1 MKKTDSFFVSQIF
14 GVLLLLLPVAQI
26 ALAAAEPAAKV
37 IYFDL
42 PGQSLQSGLI
52 EFALQANISIV
63 VDNTLIKGHRS
74 SPLVGP
80 RTIETALG
88 SILANAPLEYRFQA
102 VTGSYVIQKKALVDD
117 PASAALSPAAPPTY
131 ASGVIEEVVVSGS
144 RLPFRYHTVANSQI
158 EGGIAYF
165 DSSRFINI
173 LPQQLLEDQPPRE
186 LADVLKYASG
196 ITPGDGLSDTNDDVF
211 IRGFQRHAIYLDG
224 FRLSDSTG
232 IKLSPSNIEQIDILK
247 GPSTLL
253 YGQAEPGGII
263 NVARKKPQDETFVR
277 VGLGVGSYSWQ
288 NANMDINLAAPID
301 DMNFRLVMAV
311 DDQAEAGE
319 INNIHHELVAPT
331 FSWQLSSAT
340 SLDLGYEFQFS
351 QQEFGR
357 DFVVLN
363 PSGSFDGATMEEL
376 AAQARPEFSSEFNLY
391 HGQLDH
397 YFSDEWRMRAKYFWQ
412 QEDRFGIRTS
422 GDILTTS
429 NVLVDRAEFGNDF
442 YALTL
447 GGQLAIP
454 ILFHQ
459 QTSDILI
466 SLGDVRGLYDEEG
479 NETVNNAS
487 ISLDGT
493 FTTTSLTHH
502 LNVGADW
509 YRQDVYK
516 KYLVEKRDLLS
527 GRFWYLENIDQAF
540 FEITQAVMDSVVT
553 RGQLSA
559 QEQHLL
565 YDDVG
570 LYIQDNIEL
579 NEKWVATLGTRYT
592 SLRGDH
598 TDITQA
604 EFTRL
609 QTYNHFSSQFGL
621 VFKVSENN
629 SFFMN
634 YSESLRAN
642 YHLDDVGSRAVD
654 PELSD
659 QIEVGAKSLLWDG
672 RLLSS
677 VAFFDI
683 DKNNI
688 VDLKIIEGYRTAL
701 QAHQQNTRGMD
712 LDLSLQ
718 ATSRLDLIAAVS
730 LIDPIIVSGENR
742 GKVPALA
749 AKQTA
754 SLFAHYQLLDNLE
767 VNGGVSYVGERIT
780 YGTGLGLDESGENAG
795 EEFFILDP
803 YTTVDLG
810 LTYHFDLLGSSN
822 KFQLVV
828 NNFLD
833 EEYYTSILGG
843 TRFNPATGRAV
854 LARVGFDF

>member
-1 MKKTDSFFVSQIF
+1 MKKTDSFLASQF
-14 GVLLLLLPVAQI
+14 FSVVLFFL
-26 ALAAAEPAAKV
+26 ALTNTACAAAEPVAKV

-63 VDNTLIKGHRS
+63 VDNALIKGHRS

-80 RTIETALG
+80 RRIESALG
-88 SILANAPLEYRFQA
+88 SILANSPLEYRFQA
-102 VTGSYVIQKKALVDD
+102 ATGSYVIQKKASIKNSE
-117 PASAALSPAAPPTY
+117 PAALLTAAPPVY
-131 ASGVIEEVVVSGS
+131 VPDVIEEVVVSSS

-158 EGGIAYF
+158 GGGIAYF
-165 DSSRFINI
+165 DSSRFINS
-173 LPQQLLEDQPPRE
+173 LPRQLLEDQPPRD

-232 IKLSPSNIEQIDILK
+232 TKLSPSNIEQVDILK

-263 NVARKKPQDETFVR
+263 NVVRKKPQDETFVR
-277 VGLGVGSYSWQ
+277 VGLGGGSYSWQ

-301 DMNFRLVMAV
+301 DVNFRLVMAV
-311 DDQAEAGE
+311 DEQAEAGE
-319 INNIHHELVAPT
+319 INNIRHELIAPS
-331 FSWQLSSAT
+331 FNWQLNSAT

-351 QQEFGR
+351 RQESGR
-357 DFVVLN
+357 DFVALN
-363 PSGSFDGATMEEL
+363 PSGSFTGATMEEL

-391 HGQLDH
+391 HAQLNH
-397 YFSDEWRMRAKYFWQ
+397 YFSDKWRMRANYFWQ
-412 QEDRFGIRTS
+412 QEDRLGIRTS
-422 GDILTTS
+422 ADILTTS
-429 NVLVDRAEFGNDF
+429 NVLLDRAEFGDDF

-454 ILFHQ
+454 ILFHPQ
-459 QTSDILI
+459 PSDILI

-479 NETVNNAS
+479 NETVNNAR

-493 FTTTSLTHH
+493 VTTGSFIHH
-502 LNVGADW
+502 LSVGADW

-516 KYLVEKRDLLS
+516 KYVVEKRDLLP
-527 GRFWYLENIDQAF
+527 GRFWYLENIDRAF
-540 FEITQAVMDSVVT
+540 FEITQAVMESVVT

-559 QEQHLL
+559 QEQRLL

-579 NEKWVATLGTRYT
+579 NEKWVATVGTRYA

-604 EFTRL
+604 DFTQL
-609 QTYNHFSSQFGL
+609 QTYNNFSSQVGL
-621 VFKVSENN
+621 VFKASENN

-642 YHLDDVGSRAVD
+642 YHLDDVGSRAAA

-659 QIEVGAKSLLWDG
+659 QIEVGAKSLLWGG

-730 LIDPIIVSGENR
+730 LIDPTIVSGENK

-780 YGTGLGLDESGENAG
+780 YGTGLGLDDSGENAG
-795 EEFFILDP
+795 EEFFILNP

-810 LTYHFDLLGSSN
+810 LTYHFELLGSSN
-822 KFQLVV
+822 KFQLAV
-828 NNFLD
+828 NNLLD
-833 EEYYTSILGG
+833 EKYYTSILGG
-843 TRFNPATGRAV
+843 TRFNPAAGRAV
-854 LARVGFDF
+854 LARIGFDF